1 MAKVRPLRERLFSG
15 SASVAIFLAAAA
27 AVAGGSGARPRELLD
42 PGRVP
47 WTRLEL
53 EARKF
58 FTKARTEIV
67 LTSPAGLGR
76 QLIASPRGAALQP
89 QGPLALLEL
98 RAAFAGRRSETSVWF
113 DPRQAA
119 VLQRLKLR
127 PGKKGYQKTY
137 RFTEDGVYSH
147 RRSPLDSRQGAG
159 PVEGWGKVEEAFY
172 PYPERH
178 RECGPISEP
187 ELLLYMI
194 SAAGT
199 EKPFHTCS
207 FSDKT
212 LHHVEL
218 KPRGT
223 VSLDVDYATGSDGR
237 QSRRRGRV
245 EVEHVV
251 LQARPVDAGSGD
263 DFEFLG
269 LEGDVDIFLDGRI
282 PVEVA
287 GRLPG
292 LGRIRIKLVAV
303 DLW

>member
-1 MAKVRPLRERLFSG
+1 MFGKG
-15 SASVAIFLAAAA
+15 SASLAIVLAA

-42 PGRVP
+42 PTLVP

-53 EARKF
+53 EAKKL
-58 FTKARTEIV
+58 FTKARTEIL

-76 QLIASPRGAALQP
+76 RLIASPRGAALQP
-89 QGPLALLEL
+89 EGPLALLEL
-98 RAAFAGRRSETSVWF
+98 KAAFAGRRSETSVWF
-113 DPRQAA
+113 DPRRAA
-119 VLQRLKLR
+119 VLQRLKLK
-127 PGKKGYQKTY
+127 PGKKGYQKTH
-137 RFTEDGVYSH
+137 RFTDDGVYSH

-172 PYPERH
+172 PFPERP

-223 VSLDVDYATGSDGR
+223 VSLDVDYATNSDGR
-237 QSRRRGRV
+237 QRRHRGRV
-245 EVEHVV
+245 EVERVV
-251 LQARPVDAGSGD
+251 LQARPVDPGSGD
-263 DFEFLG
+263 DFKFLG
-269 LEGDVDIFLDGRI
+269 LEGDVEIFLDGRI

-287 GRLPG
+287 GRFPG
-292 LGRIRIKLVAV
+292 LGRIRIKLVAA
-303 DLW
+303 DLL